1 MINPYHE
8 RIDIDGVLRLQASQ
22 HQQTLPL
29 EREVDAATQID
40 AVINVTSLG
49 HFMLLFFTGD
59 YTTKYLDGE
68 VAGDDGI
75 CHTWIQLID
84 GSNMRELF
92 SEPVPC
98 NLILS
103 PGRRQILVGAGEPSQ
118 PLYMVYPFVY
128 TFPLNSQIIVRIRN
142 DSDYSNIVRMAFT
155 GIRIFP
161 QSRQNM

>member
-8 RIDIDGVLRLQASQ
+8 RIDIDTVLRLQASQ

-29 EREVDAATQID
+29 EREVDAASQID

-49 HFMLLFFTGD
+49 HFMLLHFTGD
-59 YTTKYLDGE
+59 YTTKVLDE
-68 VAGDDGI
+68 ELPTDDGI

-98 NLILS
+98 NLLLS
-103 PGRRQILVGAGEPSQ
+103 PGRRQILAGVGNASDQ
-118 PLYMVYPFVY
+118 LYMVYPFIY
-128 TFPLNSQIIVRIRN
+128 TFPMNSQIIVRIRN
-142 DSDYSNIVRMAFT
+142 DSDFSNIVRMAFT

-161 QSRQNM
+161 SSRNA